1 MSKHARVEALR
12 KLKEQLAVETNPD
25 RIVKITNSIAKLSP
39 RQTRRSRKDEAK
51 TTTPS
56 NAQVAIIDR
65 ITGSAVDQ
73 LPDGEKV
80 SFWIGQQIEKMRRE
94 QKRTFTS
101 EEFEAEFIKLIEG
114 LSARDRAALEAGER
128 SNEHAAPVR

>member
-1 MSKHARVEALR
+1 M
-12 KLKEQLAVETNPD
+12 
-25 RIVKITNSIAKLSP
+25 
-39 RQTRRSRKDEAK
+39 
-51 TTTPS
+51 
-56 NAQVAIIDR
+56 
-65 ITGSAVDQ
+65 
-73 LPDGEKV
+73 

>member
-65 ITGSAVDQ
+65 ITGSAVTNY
-73 LPDGEKV
+73 LMV
-80 SFWIGQQIEKMRRE
+80 RR
-94 QKRTFTS
+94 
-101 EEFEAEFIKLIEG
+101 
-114 LSARDRAALEAGER
+114 
-128 SNEHAAPVR
+128 